1 MGISRRN
8 GPTFRSGALLVG
20 VETVCMV
27 DDEHEE
33 LKLLLKTEY
42 MRTEGDEEFKF
53 VEAVIEAENTD
64 AIIFVLSD
72 GSTWSLFEN
81 GDCSMVTRLASN

>member
-20 VETVCMV
+20 VEMVCMV
-27 DDEHEE
+27 DDAYEE
-33 LKLLLKTEY
+33 LKFLFKTDD
-42 MRTEGDEEFKF
+42 MRAEGDDEFKF
-53 VEAVIEAENTD
+53 VEAAIEAESTD

-72 GSTWSLFEN
+72 GSAWSLFEN
-81 GDCSMVTRLASN
+81 GDCSMVTRSASN

>member
-1 MGISRRN
+1 
-8 GPTFRSGALLVG
+8 
-20 VETVCMV
+20 MV